1 MENLNV
7 PDNTTEYVIELEDGG
22 VLQSHDLE
30 QIVSLAILNSN
41 NEQVLAIHDDG
52 NRAIV
57 EPSTDHEITPLVGTK
72 TVGLERVLV
81 TDGPEIIVSAKD
93 VVAGQQNLAQEIAL
107 ETCARHDGL
116 LSKTETVYV
125 PSVVKRQKKTV
136 RMIPNEIEEAQYGL
150 NDNLVNIQ
158 PFTADSI
165 ARVSPY

>member
-7 PDNTTEYVIELEDGG
+7 PDNTTEYVIELEDSG

-57 EPSTDHEITPLVGTK
+57 MPSTGHEIAPLVGTK
-72 TVGLERVLV
+72 TVELERVLV
-81 TDGPEIIVSAKD
+81 TDGPEIIVSAED
-93 VVAGQQNLAQEIAL
+93 VVAGHQNLAQDIAV

-125 PSVVKRQKKTV
+125 PSVVRRQKKTV

-165 ARVSPY
+165 ARVSI

>member
-7 PDNTTEYVIELEDGG
+7 QGNTTEYVIELEDG

-57 EPSTDHEITPLVGTK
+57 EPSTDHEIAPLVGTK
-72 TVGLERVLV
+72 TVELERVLV
-81 TDGPEIIVSAKD
+81 TDGPEIIVSAED
-93 VVAGQQNLAQEIAL
+93 VAAGKQNLAQDIAI
-107 ETCARHDGL
+107 ETSARHDGL

-125 PSVVKRQKKTV
+125 PSVVRRQKKTV

-165 ARVSPY
+165 ARVSI